1 MAESAIIKAILTL
14 QDKSFTTG
22 LERSQRKLAR
32 FGQQLTRTGRD
43 LSLSLTLPLVAA
55 GKAALDTG
63 VQFDLAQRKIGA
75 LGGTGKIDALEKS
88 ARQLGA
94 TTIFTATEVSGLQLN
109 LRKLG
114 QSNGEI
120 QAVQESILQ
129 FAQAMDADLG
139 ESGTFVV
146 QTMNRFGDELSR
158 VGDKAEQAA
167 FVTDL
172 FAKATAES
180 ALDSEKLRTALNF
193 SGAELAQFGISLQ
206 DSVALLAVLADN
218 GFEASRGG
226 TALRRVISELAK
238 EGLSGNEAISE
249 LLNSTGTY
257 SEQLERFG
265 LRGAGSASALANMSE
280 QFKELNLKL
289 RDSKGFLQSFA
300 GLLDESLFAKFKKVQ
315 SAAQELA
322 LSFTETFEDTLGR
335 SLDSL
340 ADFIRRLAK
349 IPDPIKRVIVQVA
362 ALLASLGPILVV
374 LGGLSTAL
382 SLAAKLFNNL
392 NFQIKETVKNAK
404 NLTKLAAANPALAI
418 LGLSVTGLAIAYKDV
433 HDALDKGQTVVENYH
448 KKAKA
453 LLITEEQRKAL
464 LGRPVGNLT
473 GNVETDVATIVTNLA
488 IEREKLERAMSDP
501 SAKTLSTKNFIAQTK
516 ADIKLMEDLLVKM
529 RVDDPAKAR
538 LDSSLKRI
546 QAQAEAAAARAK
558 LIADGEITSVAA
570 LIAKFRDL
578 QAQRDKMIGS
588 TSDNEVN
595 LVSLELLNKEISDTE
610 KKLKSLD
617 QELGSFEPILN
628 ADFISSL
635 EDIPSAEDF
644 SNLSF
649 LNNLPGSTL
658 DVTTLR
664 PQVSDLLS
672 SLNDLPGPRGVSF
685 ADIGRDVE
693 PIQPIIEP
701 EFLESLQ
708 QGVSSLELMRRNLA
722 DLSNVALG
730 FGQIFGDSVQSA
742 IRGTQSFAD
751 ALRTNLIDALGQVM
765 RKVIALIIA
774 YTILAIVSGGTT
786 LGPMAGQFA
795 GMNFGQFMGN
805 GLGMGNIPGLG
816 RSTEQGGLRVQG
828 ILSGNDLAIST
839 RRGVTANSRIYG

>member
-14 QDKSFTTG
+14 QEKDFTTG
-22 LERSQRKLAR
+22 LERSERKLAR
-32 FGQQLTRTGRD
+32 FGQQMIRTGRD
-43 LSLSLTLPLVAA
+43 LSVSLTLPLVAA

-120 QAVQESILQ
+120 KAVQESILQ

-193 SGAELAQFGISLQ
+193 SGAELAQFGISLT

-249 LLNSTGTY
+249 LLNTTGTY

-289 RDSKGFLQSFA
+289 KDSKGFLQSFA
-300 GLLDESLFAKFKKVQ
+300 GFLDESLFAKFKKVQ

-335 SLDSL
+335 VLVNL
-340 ADFIRRLAK
+340 ADFIRKLAK
-349 IPDPIKRVIVQVA
+349 LPDSVKRVVVQTA
-362 ALLASLGPILVV
+362 ALLASLGPMLVV

-382 SLAAKLFNNL
+382 SLVAKLFNNL
-392 NFQIKETVKNAK
+392 SFAIKQTVKNAK
-404 NLTKLAAANPALAI
+404 NIGKLAAANPALAI
-418 LGLSVTGLAIAYKDV
+418 LGVTLAGLAIAYNDV
-433 HDALDKGQTVVENYH
+433 NNALNKGQTVVDNYH
-448 KKAKA
+448 KKVKG
-453 LLITEEQRKAL
+453 LLVTEEQRKAL
-464 LGRPVGNLT
+464 EGRPVGNLT
-473 GNVETDVATIVTNLA
+473 GNIEQDVSTIVQNLA
-488 IEREKLERAMSDP
+488 IEREKLARAMSDP
-501 SAKTLSTKNFIAQTK
+501 SANTLGTKNFIAQTK
-516 ADIKLMEDLLVKM
+516 ADIKLMEDTLQKL
-529 RVDDPAKAR
+529 RVDDPAKAK
-538 LDSSLKRI
+538 LDALLDRI
-546 QAQAEAAAARAK
+546 KAQAEAAAARAK
-558 LIADGEITSVAA
+558 LIADGEITSVSA
-570 LIAKFRDL
+570 LIDKFRDL
-578 QAQRDKMIGS
+578 QAQRDKMLGS
-588 TSDNEVN
+588 DNRNEVN
-595 LVSLELLNKEISDTE
+595 LVSLDLLNKEISDTE
-610 KKLKSLD
+610 KKLKSL
-617 QELGSFEPILN
+617 ESGLGSFQSKLN

-644 SNLSF
+644 SNLSV
-649 LNNLPGSTL
+649 LNNLPGSTGNL
-658 DVTTLR
+658 
-664 PQVSDLLS
+664 
-672 SLNDLPGPRGVSF
+672 SF

-693 PIQPIIEP
+693 PIPPIIEP

-708 QGVSSLELMRRNLA
+708 QGVSSLELMRRTMA

-730 FGQIFGDSVQSA
+730 FGQIFGDSVQDA

-765 RKVIALIIA
+765 RKVISLIIA

-786 LGPMAGQFA
+786 LGAGAGQFA
-795 GMNFGQFMGN
+795 GMNFGQFMGH

-828 ILSGNDLAIST
+828 ILSGNDLAVST